1 MTRRRLA
8 ALATVAVLIA
18 SSLTIAAGALAGGDG
33 DGFYNVPAHV
43 GRYPIG
49 TTIKSGPAPKV
60 EPEVR
65 RAGRML
71 RFMYRSESATG
82 APRAET
88 GVIMVPHGKAPA
100 GGWPVI
106 AWDHGTT
113 GIGTACAPSRT
124 PLLGDR
130 ESDYARYLADFV
142 AHGYVVVAP
151 DYEGLG
157 PNGEIS
163 PFAELQSEGRSTV
176 DAVRAARG
184 VVAHLSRKWVILGHS
199 QGGQAALGT
208 AEVAGTRAPTL
219 PLLGTVAM
227 APASH
232 FQLALDILG
241 GKVPPDPAT
250 LPEAVYLLLSAQLT
264 DPAFNPATIVSP
276 GIAAGFKLARSA
288 CYAQLFDFYE
298 KHPPPRLFEGSW
310 RESEPLR
317 LFASRNDPGNQ
328 LSPGPM
334 LIAQGKADKT
344 IPPALTAQLDQHL
357 CAIGQRVDFRTY
369 PGVSHNGIP
378 TASQRDVL
386 AWADARFAGEPAPSN
401 CRRSK

>member
-1 MTRRRLA
+1 MTRGRWAAVATAAVLA
-8 ALATVAVLIA
+8 AVLLTLA
-18 SSLTIAAGALAGGDG
+18 AAALAGGG
-33 DGFYNVPAHV
+33 GGGFYTPPAHL

-60 EPEVR
+60 DGAVR
-65 RAGRML
+65 QAGQML

-88 GVIMVPHGKAPA
+88 GVILVPRGKPPA

-130 ESDYARYLADFV
+130 ESDYAGYLADYV

-157 PNGEIS
+157 PIGEIS

-184 VVAHLSRKWVILGHS
+184 VVPHLSRKWVILGHS

-208 AEVAGTRAPTL
+208 AEAAATRAPTL

-232 FQLALDILG
+232 FELALDILG
-241 GKVPPDPAT
+241 GAVPPDPAT

-264 DPAFNPATIVSP
+264 DPSFDLNAIVPP
-276 GIAAGFKLARSA
+276 GVAAGFKLAHTA

-298 KHPPPRLFEGSW
+298 KHPPPRLFEGNW
-310 RESEPLR
+310 EESEPLR
-317 LFASRNDPGNQ
+317 LFASRNDPGTV
-328 LSPGPM
+328 LAPGPM

-369 PGVSHNGIP
+369 PGVSHDGIP
-378 TASQRDVL
+378 AASQRDVL
-386 AWADARFAGEPAPSN
+386 AWVDARFAGEPAPDN